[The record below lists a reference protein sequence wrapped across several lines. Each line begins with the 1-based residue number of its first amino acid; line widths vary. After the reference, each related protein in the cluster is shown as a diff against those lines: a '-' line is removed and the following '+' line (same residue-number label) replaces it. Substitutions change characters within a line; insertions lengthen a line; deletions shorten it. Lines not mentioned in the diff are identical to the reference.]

1 MQSRSS
7 EQTPDSNEEELDKRK
22 PEVVADDIVK
32 TSEKVREVSLGI
44 CGFRDVDGQRNLVL
58 KAKQI

>member
-7 EQTPDSNEEELDKRK
+7 EQTPEEQNEEQLDKRK

-32 TSEKVREVSLGI
+32 ASEKVREVRLGI
-44 CGFRDVDGQRNLVL
+44 CGFRDVGQQKNVQD
-58 KAKQI
+58 KQI